1 MNYLFSRSV
10 DIITTQEGEDP
21 QPAVESLDDM
31 DSEEGLNVNR
41 EKLLEELRKE
51 LLETENDPD
60 KAIEIRRRI
69 QVLQSEEQ
77 TPTVGA
83 NNE

>member
-31 DSEEGLNVNR
+31 DSEEGSNVNR

-69 QVLQSEEQ
+69 QVLESEEQ

>member
-10 DIITTQEGEDP
+10 DIITAQEGEDP

-31 DSEEGLNVNR
+31 DFEEGSNVNR
-41 EKLLEELRKE
+41 ETLLEELRKE

-69 QVLQSEEQ
+69 QVLESEEQ

>member
-1 MNYLFSRSV
+1 
-10 DIITTQEGEDP
+10 
-21 QPAVESLDDM
+21 M
-31 DSEEGLNVNR
+31 DSEEGSNVNR

-69 QVLQSEEQ
+69 QVLESEEQ